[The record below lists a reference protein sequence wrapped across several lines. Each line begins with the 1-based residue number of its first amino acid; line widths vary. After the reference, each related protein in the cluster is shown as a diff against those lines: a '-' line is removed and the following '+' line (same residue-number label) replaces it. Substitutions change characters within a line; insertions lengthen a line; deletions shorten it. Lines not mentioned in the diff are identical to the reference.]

1 VYYLYVIMPHRISDV
16 RLSGSI
22 DFNCGVGANHMALD
36 AAAATQAAG
45 AAGRCNHNHIAIIAV
60 PQLNEIKANA

>member
-1 VYYLYVIMPHRISDV
+1 VYYLYVMPHRISDV

-36 AAAATQAAG
+36 AAAQAAG

-60 PQLNEIKANA
+60 PQLNEIEANA